1 MYIKSRQDLME
12 FLNYEKK
19 NYGRKNTKMP
29 LICVRE
35 KSYLWKY
42 NVLLR
47 KSEYYTNTR
56 KKIRSLIYRAWL
68 SHYQNQHQIH
78 IPINTFDKGLR
89 LMHLG
94 PILVNAKVKAG
105 KDIALHINTSLVAG
119 GSNDH
124 TPVLSDNIVV
134 GVGAVIL
141 GDVHLAKHIAVG
153 ANSVVN
159 KSFDEENIAI
169 AGAPAKKVSDNGRLN
184 WNVKDKKKIG

>member
-1 MYIKSRQDLME
+1 MYIKSKQDLME

-29 LICVRE
+29 LVCVRE

-47 KSEYYTNTR
+47 KAEYYTNTR

-68 SHYQNQHQIH
+68 SRYQNQHQIH

-119 GSNDH
+119 GSNDYA
-124 TPVLSDNIVV
+124 PVLSDNIVV

-169 AGAPAKKVSDNGRLN
+169 AGAPAKKVSNNGRLN